1 LSNAIKYTEK
11 GSVDFHVRYRNQVAE
26 FAIVDTGVG
35 INAADMERILSPFE
49 RVRSPD
55 VPNVPGTG
63 LGLTIV
69 KLLTEILGGE
79 LKMSSVPGVGS
90 IFTATLMMGTI
101 ASPAQNF
108 PSRIITGYK
117 GSNKVLLV
125 VDDEPIHRGLMAD
138 LLNPFGFTVI
148 EAHDARSCDN
158 ILADVN
164 PDLFLLDVSMPGTDG
179 LQLANELREQGYK
192 APIIMIS
199 ADAQEHHRNPR
210 EDASHDDYMVKP
222 INNQKLVERIGQL
235 LQLEWTYADEE
246 PVIELMTR
254 AAADMKVTLP
264 DHPLVRELLAY
275 ARIGH
280 KKGVS
285 GKLDQLE
292 GEALLEAA
300 TLNVFRDLVARM
312 QFEKLAVTIESRVL

>member
-1 LSNAIKYTEK
+1 
-11 GSVDFHVRYRNQVAE
+11 
-26 FAIVDTGVG
+26 
-35 INAADMERILSPFE
+35 
-49 RVRSPD
+49 
-55 VPNVPGTG
+55 
-63 LGLTIV
+63 
-69 KLLTEILGGE
+69 
-79 LKMSSVPGVGS
+79 
-90 IFTATLMMGTI
+90 
-101 ASPAQNF
+101 
-108 PSRIITGYK
+108 
-117 GSNKVLLV
+117 
-125 VDDEPIHRGLMAD
+125 MAD
-138 LLNPFGFTVI
+138 LLNPLGFITI
-148 EAHDARSCDN
+148 EAHDARSCYMA
-158 ILADVN
+158 LADVS

-179 LQLANELREQGYK
+179 LQLAAELRAQGCK

-222 INNQKLVERIGQL
+222 ISNQKLVERIGQL

-246 PVIELMTR
+246 LVVDLAPR
-254 AAADMKVTLP
+254 AATEVNVTLP
-264 DHPLVRELLAY
+264 NHPLVRELLAY

-300 TLNVFRDLVARM
+300 TLNVFRDLVTRM